1 MLLKSKIK
9 LAILVSFASFKLI
22 GQPISATLG
31 TATKMPEDF
40 FGYNGANFVRASE
53 PNYNTPWI
61 VDSLPSLN
69 CSTIRYTA
77 GLPGNYWDWQ
87 KGWFLDSLPPGWILP
102 KDYNGIN
109 PKNSDLITFR
119 SMVNNAGVK
128 PMLSTNIL
136 TSNKE
141 YQLAELF
148 YANGIN
154 IPVKY
159 LEFGSELY
167 HTRLNYV
174 EAFPTAESYALK
186 CNEWATY
193 FKSFPF
199 FANYKIGLTG
209 ATERPEVQY
218 SRRNTWTEKVAAT
231 ANNKIDAIILHYY
244 NAGGWGSS
252 DVNLENLPLM
262 LSAPFKQFDNEKEQL
277 DIIRNAGKEAWLTE
291 YNHYDRARCT
301 HDTWAQGLF
310 TASQTLSFFE
320 DTNITK
326 ILCHALT
333 GDARLG
339 ALFNDTTALLDY
351 QKYKGDA
358 DCSINAPYTNLYEKS
373 AMGTALQQV
382 AHAMIN
388 STSKKQIV
396 FGPGTPV
403 FANGYKVLYG
413 WQFESPLYTE
423 AIVLNLD
430 SVVHEITFDSAQ
442 WNLSES
448 RYEQIFPGPG
458 GPLEYIKGNAK
469 YKPGVNELSVVLERK
484 ANQKLTLK
492 PWSLTRIW
500 VKKNTILVKP
510 TDSTICNGTFTT
522 IRAYGGKN
530 YKWSGAK
537 FDYLNAD
544 SSQVKFTT
552 GNTINKVYTI
562 TVTDGSGVSAT
573 TSIQVFEMPNLS
585 VTSNAL
591 STCAGSEVKLT
602 ANIFTSNP
610 NAVFKYLWV
619 PSEELVNYNSA
630 ICKAYPTKTTTY
642 TVYATDGK
650 CFAPFDTVTVF
661 VEPVANAGDDKIIP
675 INVPY
680 LLKPAVI
687 ASNTS
692 YSWYQNN
699 ILIGTDSL
707 MVTPQVT
714 TTYMLIANIQ
724 SGCADTD
731 YVTLTPIFICE
742 SSIDTLLTI
751 APYTTIKQFAQR
763 IIAYSTATGMGIA
776 TDTTLKN
783 FTDEIIIN
791 GPLII
796 NDNFSFTNCP
806 NLKFGEGAYILHNAD
821 NRTLEFINCALGA
834 ANCNNKMWR
843 GIVVT
848 EPNEKISLRNTSI
861 SDAIIGVQLVDNSI
875 LVAYDCNFNNCYI
888 GLKYEHFDESEA
900 EGKIA
905 GCSFTGLQCNL
916 EPHLNEKRLAGIICD
931 NASFLTIGDAKEA
944 PNVFSNSLFG
954 IRAVNTSITLRNSS
968 FNNILF
974 DSLSNYSNTGTAVYM
989 TNSNG
994 MGNINDYAQ
1003 LWPLLILDA
1012 GDTTANSMNSFSN
1025 AEAGIVAENI
1035 EVSSVGNTF
1044 SNLTSAIDIKGSI
1057 LKNLNLTDNT
1067 ITFTSFGINLNDNKF
1082 AKTNILRNHI
1092 TTGVSAFNT
1101 SLKYAIKVNDAAGM
1115 SSVLRIA
1122 DNTIINKG
1130 LQGIWVSN
1138 NHFGQIDN
1146 NTITIAH
1153 TKQLKA
1159 NGIRIEN
1166 SDSMIVNCNRVQ
1178 GDTSSSIFL
1187 DQTAISLTFS
1197 PSTVVQCNTTDL
1209 TGTGIEFLADCNLA
1223 NFKNNVIKEHYN
1235 GLKLGDDL
1243 LTGGVI
1249 GPQPNINSSKPTG
1262 NIFKGAYTIPSGQ
1275 GVGKGYFQN
1284 AATYAANS
1292 LAGGPQGSAN
1302 QFLVYALDS
1311 NQIPF
1316 PNLNSGAGA
1325 SSFTPTQKS
1334 QTPTICLFNCSLP
1347 VGKIGNT
1354 ETEVAQENENISIKD
1369 RIASELYSKTDD
1381 DATLYSQKLQ
1391 LLKSINQTDL
1401 NNKSAVTL
1409 NAFYNAAQSNNLSK
1423 FAAIQSNYDLAKE
1436 MLNNGSD
1443 AYQVALSN
1451 ALSTVNAVNPK
1462 NIIEQNLQTLEE
1474 IKISNLLHKTS
1485 FSKNDLMIIKSIAM
1499 QCPYTGGASVFD
1511 ARGICAMY
1519 FDLNFNDYDLCKN
1532 KTEIQTS
1539 NLNKIDDV
1547 YFMAYPNPAKESI
1560 SLSFNLSSYKSAT
1573 FNLYDMTGRSIVI
1586 DNINTFD
1593 NFKSLNLIS
1602 LEEGIYTYV
1611 VVADGLKVTQG
1622 KICIIK

>member
-1 MLLKSKIK
+1 MHLKST
-9 LAILVSFASFKLI
+9 LRLTILISFASFKLI
-22 GQPISATLG
+22 AQPISATLG
-31 TATKMPEDF
+31 VKTKMPEDF
-40 FGYNGANFVRASE
+40 FGYNGANFVRANE

-119 SMVNNAGVK
+119 SMVNSALIK

-136 TSNKE
+136 SSNKE

-252 DVNLENLPLM
+252 DVNLENLHIM

-339 ALFNDTTALLDY
+339 ALFNDSTALLDY
-351 QKYKGDA
+351 DKYKGDV
-358 DCSINAPYTNLYEKS
+358 DCSIDVPYTNLHEKS

-382 AHAMIN
+382 AHAMLN
-388 STSKKQIV
+388 ATSKKKIN
-396 FGPGTPV
+396 FGSGTPV
-403 FANGYKVLYG
+403 FANGYQVLYG

-423 AIVLNLD
+423 AIILNLD
-430 SVVHEITFDSAQ
+430 SVVHEISFDTTE
-442 WNLSES
+442 WNLSSS

-458 GPLEYIKGNAK
+458 GPLEYIIGNAK
-469 YKPGVNELSVVLERK
+469 YLPDTHELSVILERK
-484 ANQKLTLK
+484 ANQKLILK
-492 PWSLTRIW
+492 PWSLSRIW
-500 VKKNTILVKP
+500 VKKNTILVKSA
-510 TDSTICNGTFTT
+510 DSTICNGTFTT
-522 IRAYGGKN
+522 LRAYGGKK

-537 FDYLNAD
+537 FDYLDAD
-544 SSQVKFTT
+544 SSYVKFTT
-552 GNTINKVYTI
+552 GNTINKIYTI
-562 TVTDGSGVSAT
+562 TVTDENGITAT
-573 TSIQVFEMPNLS
+573 TSITVFEMPVLTVS
-585 VTSNAL
+585 TNANAV
-591 STCAGSEVKLT
+591 CAGTEVKLT

-619 PSEELVNYNSA
+619 PSEELVNYNST

-650 CFAPFDTVTVF
+650 CFAPFDTITIY
-661 VEPVANAGDDKIIP
+661 VEPVANAGDDKMIP

-680 LLKPAVI
+680 LLKPTTI
-687 ASNTS
+687 ALNTT
-692 YSWYQNN
+692 YNWYENN
-699 ILIGTDSL
+699 VLIGTDSL

-714 TTYMLIANIQ
+714 TTYMLIATTQN
-724 SGCADTD
+724 GCSDTD
-731 YVTLTPIFICE
+731 YVTLTPIVICE
-742 SSIDTLLTI
+742 SSVDTLLTI
-751 APYTTIKQFAQR
+751 PPYTTIKQFAQR

-783 FTDEIIIN
+783 FTDEIIFN
-791 GPLII
+791 GPLIL

-848 EPNEKISLRNTSI
+848 EPNEKITLRNTTI

-905 GCSFTGLQCNL
+905 GCSFTGLKCNL
-916 EPHLNEKRLAGIICD
+916 EPYLNQNRLAGILCD
-931 NASFLTIGDAKEA
+931 NASFLTIGDNKEA

-954 IRAVNTSITLRNSS
+954 IRAVNTSIKLRNST
-968 FNNILF
+968 FNNIF
-974 DSLSNYSNTGTAVYM
+974 YDSLSTYSNTGTAVYM
-989 TNSNG
+989 KNANG

-1012 GDTTANSMNSFSN
+1012 GDTTANSPNSFSN
-1025 AEAGIVAENI
+1025 SEAGIIAENI

-1044 SNLTSAIDIKGSI
+1044 SNLTTAIDIKGSI

-1082 AKTNILRNHI
+1082 AKTNILRNRI
-1092 TTGVSAFNT
+1092 TTGISAFGT

-1115 SSVLRIA
+1115 SSILRIA

-1197 PSTVVQCNTTDL
+1197 PSTVVQCNTTNL

-1243 LTGGVI
+1243 LTGGII

-1262 NIFKGAYTIPSGQ
+1262 NVFKGAYTIASGQ

-1292 LAGGPQGSAN
+1292 MAAGPQGSAN
-1302 QFLVYALDS
+1302 QFLVYSLDS
-1311 NQIPF
+1311 LQLPF

-1325 SSFTPTQKS
+1325 SSFTPTQKG
-1334 QTPTICLFNCSLP
+1334 QTPTICLFNCNLP
-1347 VGKIGNT
+1347 VGKITNT
-1354 ETEVAQENENISIKD
+1354 ELEVTNDNEITAMKD
-1369 RIASELYSKTDD
+1369 RLASDLYSKTDD
-1381 DATLYSQKLQ
+1381 NATLYSQKLH
-1391 LLKSINQTDL
+1391 LLKSITNKDL
-1401 NNKSAVTL
+1401 SNNSALTL
-1409 NAFYNAAQSNNLSK
+1409 SAFYSAAQNNNLSR
-1423 FAAIQSNYDLAKE
+1423 FAAIQNNYNQALQNFNSGTY
-1436 MLNNGSD
+1436 NNE
-1443 AYQVALSN
+1443 VVLSN
-1451 ALSTVNAVNPK
+1451 ALSAVNSINPK
-1462 NIIEQNLQTLEE
+1462 NIIEQNLQTLEA
-1474 IKISNLLHKTS
+1474 IKITNLLNKTS
-1485 FSKNDLMIIKSIAM
+1485 YSDNDLMVIKSIAM

-1511 ARGICAMY
+1511 ARGICSMY

-1532 KTEIQTS
+1532 TTEIQS
-1539 NLNKIDDV
+1539 LNLSPKNEV
-1547 YFMAYPNPAKESI
+1547 YFLAYPNPTKENI
-1560 SLSFNLSSYKSAT
+1560 SLSFNLTSYKAAA
-1573 FNLYDMTGRSIVI
+1573 FQLFDITGRKVI
-1586 DNINTFD
+1586 TENINTD
-1593 NFKSLNLIS
+1593 ANFKTLDLTS

-1611 VVADGLKVTQG
+1611 VVADGLKVSQG